1 MPHFF
6 MTLLPPR
13 PTFPA
18 DITDDEKRLMGEHAR
33 YCQEQFAAGRLLTY
47 GPVMAAGGAFGMA
60 VLEAA
65 DETEARQFAEGDPSV
80 KAGMNRFEL
89 HPMRVAA
96 ARAL

>member
-1 MPHFF
+1 MPHYF
-6 MTLLPPR
+6 MKLLPQR

-18 DITDDEKRLMGEHAR
+18 DITDPEKLLMTEHSR
-33 YCQEQFAAGRLLTY
+33 YCREQFAAGRLLTY

-60 VLEAA
+60 VLEVA
-65 DETEARQFAEGDPSV
+65 DEAEARQFAEDDPSV
-80 KAGMNRFEL
+80 KAGMNHFEL